1 MVGFILKVL
10 YGQIEY
16 VVSYYRFMFIRAVCT
31 FSKEALVK
39 IKIQKTLGL
48 KVNKRFLGSSKSF
61 TTLREGYVLGR
72 VPLHIRFFST
82 KKASIIKRS
91 VRPSAEFWCQVNTK
105 KKRNEMNPH
114 YLVESFIQSY
124 PNRELAK
131 ANLNYELIVSIL
143 SLHVPNFHLTL
154 EEFNLLKSIQPVRF
168 ELPFVESPEIIG
180 KPLREG
186 KGIKGVYVFTNKLNG
201 YRYVGSSIN
210 LALRLKDGYFGN
222 LPAVGKRKIEVAI
235 IKYGLAN
242 FYHDV
247 FLIPTLFEGSNKDI
261 QKYHNLV
268 LSLEQMLIME
278 INPEFNE
285 IKVAGSNP
293 GYLKDKNIKKSYLY
307 DNLNKE
313 LIYIANGRKNLAK
326 ILACHEGVIKRYLA
340 YKNKL
345 YLNRF
350 FIADEMLS
358 EPKYS
363 VNLKS
368 LESLEE
374 YLQEIR
380 LRRKDYLTKTV
391 PSREETN
398 LKLSKPVEL
407 TNLVT
412 GEVFNFSSLRKVTE
426 YVSKY
431 DLNFRHVTKATISRN
446 VRTGVPYR
454 KIFKFR
460 YIG

>member
-1 MVGFILKVL
+1 M
-10 YGQIEY
+10 
-16 VVSYYRFMFIRAVCT
+16 
-31 FSKEALVK
+31 
-39 IKIQKTLGL
+39 
-48 KVNKRFLGSSKSF
+48 
-61 TTLREGYVLGR
+61 
-72 VPLHIRFFST
+72 LHI
-82 KKASIIKRS
+82 
-91 VRPSAEFWCQVNTK
+91 PYN
-105 KKRNEMNPH
+105 
-114 YLVESFIQSY
+114 
-124 PNRELAK
+124 
-131 ANLNYELIVSIL
+131 
-143 SLHVPNFHLTL
+143 
-154 EEFNLLKSIQPVRF
+154 
-168 ELPFVESPEIIG
+168 
-180 KPLREG
+180 
-186 KGIKGVYVFTNKLNG
+186 GI
-201 YRYVGSSIN
+201 
-210 LALRLKDGYFGN
+210 
-222 LPAVGKRKIEVAI
+222 
-235 IKYGLAN
+235 
-242 FYHDV
+242 
-247 FLIPTLFEGSNKDI
+247 
-261 QKYHNLV
+261 
-268 LSLEQMLIME
+268 
-278 INPEFNE
+278 
-285 IKVAGSNP
+285 
-293 GYLKDKNIKKSYLY
+293 
-307 DNLNKE
+307 
-313 LIYIANGRKNLAK
+313 
-326 ILACHEGVIKRYLA
+326 
-340 YKNKL
+340 